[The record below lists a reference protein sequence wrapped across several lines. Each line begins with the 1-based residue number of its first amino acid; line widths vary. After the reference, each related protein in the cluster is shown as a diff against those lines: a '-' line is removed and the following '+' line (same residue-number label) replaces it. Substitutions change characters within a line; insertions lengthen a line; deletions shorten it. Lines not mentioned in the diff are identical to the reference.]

1 MAPRTP
7 PTSQELIQ
15 RVRRIATE
23 VVRPAAALVDR
34 EARFPQESFLALK
47 EEKLLSAAIPREF
60 GGFGCTLPE
69 ISAMCTELGRACAS
83 TATVFAMH
91 QIQVACIARHGA
103 ARVPMLGDF
112 LREVCQRQLLVASG
126 TSEVG
131 VGGDMRSS
139 VASIQTD
146 EAKPERVRLEKSCSV
161 LSYGMSADAILITAR
176 RKPDAPANDQVAVLI
191 RKDEYQLEPMG
202 VWDTLGL
209 RGTCSPPFKV
219 TAEVAAEQ
227 VLPDSFSE
235 VASLTMVP
243 YSHVVWSSGWL
254 GIASDA
260 VSIARSML
268 RKDARKKPGQVP
280 FGSQRLVEAVCL
292 LQGMRANVQ
301 DLSAEYERLAA
312 SPDGASTLSSV
323 PYALRINNLKLVSS
337 QLVAQI
343 CQLCLGACGVMGYSN
358 RSEFSMGRHLRDA
371 LGAALMIANDRISA
385 TNASLLLVSKDDLF

>member
-23 VVRPAAALVDR
+23 VARPAAPLVDR

-103 ARVPMLGDF
+103 AKVEVLADY

-139 VASIQTD
+139 VAAVQTN
-146 EAKPERVRLEKSCSV
+146 EETGRVSLEKNCSV
-161 LSYGMSADAILITAR
+161 LSYGASADAILITAR
-176 RKPDAPANDQVAVLI
+176 RKPDSPANDQVAVLI
-191 RKDEYQLEPMG
+191 RKDEFQLEQVG

-227 VLPDSFSE
+227 VLPDSFAE

-260 VSIARSML
+260 VAIARAML
-268 RKDARKKPGQVP
+268 RKDARKRPGHVP
-280 FGSQRLVEAVCL
+280 FGSHRLVDAVCA
-292 LQGMRANVQ
+292 LQGMRANIQ
-301 DLSAEYERLAA
+301 ETSADYERLIATPEGAA
-312 SPDGASTLSSV
+312 VLSSV

-358 RSEFSMGRHLRDA
+358 RSEFSIGRHLRDA
-371 LGAALMIANDRISA
+371 LGAALMIANDRIGA

>member
-1 MAPRTP
+1 MVSRSVRTGR
-7 PTSQELIQ
+7 ELVDQ
-15 RVRRIATE
+15 VKRIAADIA
-23 VVRPAAALVDR
+23 RPASPLVDR
-34 EARFPQESFLALK
+34 EARFPVEAISALR

-60 GGFGCTLPE
+60 GGLGCTLPE
-69 ISAMCTELGRACAS
+69 VSAMCTELGRACAS

-91 QIQVACIARHGA
+91 QIQVACIARHGG
-103 ARVPMLGDF
+103 RVPF
-112 LREVCQRQLLVASG
+112 FAEYLREAAEGQLLVASG

-139 VASIQTD
+139 IAALETTG
-146 EAKPERVRLEKSCSV
+146 ERVRLEKSCSV
-161 LSYGMSADAILITAR
+161 LSYGQTADAILITAR
-176 RKPDAPANDQVAVLI
+176 RNANSPANDQALVLI
-191 RKDEYQLEPMG
+191 RKDEYKLEAMG

-219 TAEVAAEQ
+219 AAEVDAVQ
-227 VLPDSFSE
+227 VLPDPFSE

-260 VSIARSML
+260 VTIARALM
-268 RKDARKKPGQVP
+268 RKDARKRPGHVP
-280 FGSQRLVEAVCL
+280 FGSGRLVDAVCA
-292 LQGMRANVQ
+292 LQGMRSNIQ
-301 DLSAEYERLAA
+301 QHSAEYERLIGSSEGAA
-312 SPDGASTLSSV
+312 VLSSV
-323 PYALRINNLKLVSS
+323 PYALRINNLKLASS

-358 RSEFSMGRHLRDA
+358 RSEFSIGRHLRDA

-385 TNASLLLVSKDDLF
+385 TNASLLLVSKDDLFSDG

>member
-1 MAPRTP
+1 MPARIP
-7 PTSQELIQ
+7 PSAAELLQ
-15 RVRRIATE
+15 RVRRIAND
-23 VVRPAAALVDR
+23 VARPAASLVDR
-34 EARFPQESFLALK
+34 EARFPQEAFLALK

-69 ISAMCTELGRACAS
+69 VSAMCTELGRACAS

-103 ARVPMLGDF
+103 ARVPMLADY
-112 LREVCQRQLLVASG
+112 LRKVCEQQLLVASG

-139 VASIQTD
+139 IAALGRD
-146 EAKPERVRLEKSCSV
+146 ESAPGRVRIEKNCSV
-161 LSYGMSADAILITAR
+161 LSYGSSADAILITAR
-176 RKPDAPANDQVAVLI
+176 RTADSPANDQAAVLI
-191 RKDEYQLEPMG
+191 RKGEYTLEQLG

-219 TAEVAAEQ
+219 QAEVDAEQ
-227 VLPDSFSE
+227 VLPDSFAE
-235 VASLTMVP
+235 IASHSMVP

-260 VSIARSML
+260 VSIARAML
-268 RKDARKKPGQVP
+268 RKDARKRPGQVP
-280 FGSQRLVEAVCL
+280 FGSSRLVDAVCA
-292 LQGMRANVQ
+292 LQGMRSNIQEA
-301 DLSAEYERLAA
+301 SAEYERLIGA
-312 SPDGASTLSSV
+312 PDGSAVMSSV

-358 RSEFSMGRHLRDA
+358 RSEFSIGRHLRDA